1 MLPPHH
7 WHPDEGGSGDF
18 IATHRKKEHILPFKT
33 ELHCHT
39 ATVSACAKG
48 LPGEMAEHYIKLGY
62 DAVVLT
68 EHLSNATF
76 KKATVGDMTEA
87 AWDEK
92 IDYYMQGYHALRAA
106 AGDRL
111 TVIFGCELRRAAD
124 GNDFLLYGIDEAFLR
139 AHPDLHTY
147 KVPALRDA
155 VHEVGGMLIQAHPFR
170 NGRRIVDPALLDG
183 IEIFNGGISNENR
196 NDIAAIW
203 AEHFGLLGTAG
214 SDCHRPNGYNC
225 LTGILTDT
233 PVRTGED
240 LVCHLREGSFT
251 LAEPLP
257 PPEPR
262 T

>member
-1 MLPPHH
+1 M
-7 WHPDEGGSGDF
+7 GMF
-18 IATHRKKEHILPFKT
+18 TAIYRKKELILPFLT

-68 EHLSNATF
+68 EHLSATTF
-76 KKATVGDMTEA
+76 RKATVGDLTEA
-87 AWDEK
+87 PWDEK

-106 AGDRL
+106 AGGRL
-111 TVIFGCELRRAAD
+111 AVIFGCELRRVAD

-139 AHPDLHTY
+139 AHPDLYDY
-147 KVPALRDA
+147 KVSALREA
-155 VHEVGGMLIQAHPFR
+155 VHEAGGMLIQAHPFR

-183 IEIFNGGISNENR
+183 IEIFNGGVSNENR

-214 SDCHRPNGYNC
+214 SDYHRVGGYNC

-233 PVRTGED
+233 PIRCGAD
-240 LVCHLREGSFT
+240 LVRHLREGSFT

-257 PPEPR
+257 PPEPK